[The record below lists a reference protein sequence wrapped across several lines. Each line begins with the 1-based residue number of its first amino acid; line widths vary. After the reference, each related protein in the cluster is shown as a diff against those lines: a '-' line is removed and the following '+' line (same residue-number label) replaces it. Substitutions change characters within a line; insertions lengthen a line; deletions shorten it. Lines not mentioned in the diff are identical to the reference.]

1 MIWLNMYN
9 GFRIKENEMKTETVL
24 VCDDD
29 DAILESL
36 RIYLDNAGYNVLTAR
51 DGVEALEQL
60 INNEIHCIVLDI
72 MMPRLDGLKT
82 TLKIREKYNFP
93 IILLSAKSEDTDK
106 ISGLSFG
113 ADDYVTKPFN
123 PLELVARV
131 KSQIRRYTTLGSL
144 VLKSSQLATGGII
157 LDTGTKQVTVD
168 GEEVR
173 LTPIEY
179 KILEYLMSNMGK
191 VFSSSQIY
199 EAVWNEP
206 SYTSEK
212 TVTVHI
218 KNLREKIEINPKDP
232 KYLKVVY
239 GLGYKCERI

>member
-1 MIWLNMYN
+1 
-9 GFRIKENEMKTETVL
+9 MKTVL

-29 DAILESL
+29 EAILESL
-36 RIYLDNAGYNVLTAR
+36 RIYLGNEGYNILTASN
-51 DGVEALEQL
+51 GIEALEKVK
-60 INNEIHCIVLDI
+60 NNTIHCVVLDI
-72 MMPRLDGLKT
+72 MMPQLDGLKT

-106 ISGLSFG
+106 IAGLGFG

-131 KSQIRRYTTLGSL
+131 KSQIRRYVSLGSMEI
-144 VLKSSQLATGGII
+144 KESQLVTGGIV
-157 LDTGTKQVTVD
+157 LDTDTKKVTVD
-168 GEEVR
+168 GEPVK
-173 LTPIEY
+173 LTAIEY
-179 KILEYLMSNMGK
+179 KILEYLMKNMEK
-191 VFSSSQIY
+191 VLSSSQIY
-199 EAVWNEP
+199 EAVWGEP
-206 SYTSEK
+206 SFSGEK

-218 KNLREKIEINPKDP
+218 KNLRDKIEINPKDP

>member
-1 MIWLNMYN
+1 
-9 GFRIKENEMKTETVL
+9 MKMDEKKKTVL

-29 DAILESL
+29 EAILESL
-36 RIYLDNAGYNVLTAR
+36 RIYLDNEGYRVLTAEN
-51 DGVEALEQL
+51 GVKALEQ
-60 INNEIHCIVLDI
+60 INQNEIHCVILDI
-72 MMPRLDGLKT
+72 MMPELDGLKT
-82 TLKIREKYNFP
+82 TLQIRRKYNFP

-106 ISGLSFG
+106 ITGLGFG

-131 KSQIRRYTTLGSL
+131 KSQIRRYVVLGSMEI
-144 VLKSSQLATGGII
+144 KESQLVTGGII
-157 LDTGTKQVTVD
+157 LDTDTKTVTVD
-168 GEEVR
+168 AEEVR

-179 KILEYLMSNMGK
+179 KILEYLMRNMGK
-191 VFSSSQIY
+191 VLSSSQIY

-218 KNLREKIEINPKDP
+218 RNLREKIEINPKDP

-239 GLGYKCERI
+239 GLGYKCEKV

>member
-1 MIWLNMYN
+1 MYN
-9 GFRIKENEMKTETVL
+9 IL

-29 DAILESL
+29 KAIVESI
-36 RIYLDNAGYNVLTAR
+36 RIYLSNEGYNVICAFN
-51 DGVEALEQL
+51 GIEALEA
-60 INNEIHCIVLDI
+60 IKSEDIHCIILDI
-72 MMPRLDGLKT
+72 MMPELDGLKT
-82 TLKIREKYNFP
+82 TLKIRERYNFP

-106 ISGLSFG
+106 IAGLSFG

-123 PLELVARV
+123 PLELIARV
-131 KSQIRRYTTLGSL
+131 KSQIRRYVNLGSL
-144 VLKSSQLATGGII
+144 VVTQSQLVTGGVV
-157 LDTGTKQVTVD
+157 LDRDTKIVTVD
-168 GEEVR
+168 GEEVK

-191 VFSSSQIY
+191 VLSSSQIY
-199 EAVWNEP
+199 EDVWNEP

-218 KNLREKIEINPKDP
+218 RNLREKIEINPKEP

-239 GLGYKCERI
+239 GLGYKCERIK

>member
-1 MIWLNMYN
+1 MDE
-9 GFRIKENEMKTETVL
+9 KKKTVL

-29 DAILESL
+29 EAILESL
-36 RIYLDNAGYNVLTAR
+36 RIYLDNEGYNVLTASN
-51 DGVEALEQL
+51 GVEALEQ
-60 INNEIHCIVLDI
+60 INEKEIHCVILDI
-72 MMPRLDGLKT
+72 MMPQMDGLKT
-82 TLKIREKYNFP
+82 TLQIRKKYNFP

-106 ISGLSFG
+106 ITGLGFG

-131 KSQIRRYTTLGSL
+131 KSQIRRYVVLGSMEI
-144 VLKSSQLATGGII
+144 KESQLVTGGII
-157 LDTGTKQVTVD
+157 LDTDTKKVTVD

-179 KILEYLMSNMGK
+179 KILEYLMRNMGR
-191 VFSSSQIY
+191 VLSSSQIY

-218 KNLREKIEINPKDP
+218 RNLREKIEINPKDP

-239 GLGYKCERI
+239 GLGYKCEKV

>member
-1 MIWLNMYN
+1 
-9 GFRIKENEMKTETVL
+9 MKTVL

-36 RIYLDNAGYNVLTAR
+36 RIYLSNEGYNVLTASN
-51 DGVEALEQL
+51 GIEALEQVKS
-60 INNEIHCIVLDI
+60 NTIHCVVLDI
-72 MMPRLDGLKT
+72 MMPQLDGLKT

-106 ISGLSFG
+106 IAGLGFG

-131 KSQIRRYTTLGSL
+131 KSQIRRYVTLGSL
-144 VLKSSQLATGGII
+144 EIKESQLVTGGII
-157 LDTGTKQVTVD
+157 LDRDTKKVTVD
-168 GEEVR
+168 GETVR
-173 LTPIEY
+173 LTPMEF
-179 KILEYLMSNMGK
+179 KILEYLMTNMEK
-191 VFSSSQIY
+191 VLSSSQIY
-199 EAVWNEP
+199 EAVWGEP
-206 SYTSEK
+206 SFSNEK

-239 GLGYKCERI
+239 GLGYKCERV

>member
-1 MIWLNMYN
+1 MET
-9 GFRIKENEMKTETVL
+9 KTVL

-29 DAILESL
+29 EAILESV
-36 RIYLDNAGYNVLTAR
+36 RIYLDNAGYKVLTAVN
-51 DGVEALEQL
+51 GVEAMEQ
-60 INNEIHCIVLDI
+60 ISKNEIHCIVLDI
-72 MMPRLDGLKT
+72 MMPLMDGLKT

-106 ISGLSFG
+106 IGGLSFG

-131 KSQIRRYTTLGSL
+131 KSQIRRYTTLGSIQ
-144 VLKSSQLATGGII
+144 LKPSQLVTGGII
-157 LDTGTKQVTVD
+157 LDTDTKQVTVD
-168 GEEVR
+168 GDEVR

-179 KILEYLMSNMGK
+179 KILEYLMSNMSR
-191 VFSSSQIY
+191 VLSSSQIY

-218 KNLREKIEINPKDP
+218 RNLREKIEINPKDP
-232 KYLKVVY
+232 KYIKVVY
-239 GLGYKCERI
+239 GLGYKCEKI